1 MEQPV
6 RPKRSLGQN
15 FLINP
20 GIIDK
25 IIAFSGL
32 KDGDTVLEIGPGK
45 GAMTKKLALIAGKV
59 VAVEKDDELS
69 GFLKG
74 HFSDNPNISVINDDI
89 LNVSMKAIVPYNA
102 LLIANLPY
110 NIATVII
117 SNLLEIPHH
126 FASITIMVQK
136 EVGERICARP
146 GTKAYSAMSVLVASC
161 FETDPGFIVGPGNFS
176 PAPKVDS
183 MVMKL
188 VPRPDAVNFQEIATL
203 RRVVFSAFKAR
214 RKMLRNSLL
223 NIPGMTD
230 QSIVTLESSS
240 GIVFSRRPQELSI
253 DEFLILA
260 RLLEE
265 NRGR

>member
-32 KDGDTVLEIGPGK
+32 KQGDTVLEIGPGK
-45 GAMTKKLALIAGKV
+45 GAMTHKLASIAGHV
-59 VAVEKDDELS
+59 VAVEKDDELA
-69 GFLKG
+69 GFLQ
-74 HFSDNPNISVINDDI
+74 DNFTGNSKVSVINDDI
-89 LNVSMKAIVPYNA
+89 LNIPMEGVVPHNA

-117 SNLLEIPHH
+117 SNLLKIPLH
-126 FASITIMVQK
+126 FTSITIMVQK

-146 GTKAYSAMSVLVASC
+146 GTKAYSAMSVLVAAC
-161 FETDPGFIVGPGNFS
+161 FNAEPGFIVGPGNFS

-183 MVMKL
+183 LVIKL
-188 VPRPDAVNFQEIATL
+188 IPKPDAVSIKEIAAL
-203 RRVVFSAFKAR
+203 RSVVFSAFNAR
-214 RKMLRNSLL
+214 RKMLRNSLF
-223 NIPGMTD
+223 NISGMTA
-230 QSIVTLESSS
+230 QGLAALESSS
-240 GIVFSRRPQELSI
+240 GINFSRRPQELGVG
-253 DEFLILA
+253 EFLKLA

-265 NRGR
+265 NRVR